1 MKDFSGNDFSL
12 FEQRTG
18 NVTLSEEWVGVKT
31 QSITVPKGRYAVA
44 FKYSIPFND
53 GTYYAR
59 IFSGNSEIASET
71 KVANQYYNLKGTV
84 TAIVEV
90 NESTNLYGEIGS
102 GQTSTVG
109 KKCDY
114 VLTIA
119 QIA

>member
-1 MKDFSGNDFSL
+1 MKDFIGNNLSIYKTT
-12 FEQRTG
+12 TG
-18 NVTLSEEWVGVKT
+18 NATFTAAWTGVR
-31 QSITVPKGRYAVA
+31 SSNIEVPKGKYIAE
-44 FKYSIPFND
+44 FKYSVPFNE

-71 KVANQYYNLKGTV
+71 KVANQFYNLKGTV

-90 NESTNLYGEIGS
+90 NESTTLYGEIGS
-102 GQTSTVG
+102 GQTSTIG
-109 KKCDY
+109 KKCVY